1 MGYQDPRQGCHRHH
15 RFHPIPSVVRGPL
28 CQGPWPQ
35 EERQVDRG
43 GAEDHQ
49 RPRSASSQKKIDERR
64 KVAEVSPALVEQ
76 FSQGRLLARIASRP
90 GQTGRCD
97 GYILE
102 GKELDFYVR
111 KLKAKKTK

>member
-1 MGYQDPRQGCHRHH
+1 MGYPL
-15 RFHPIPSVVRGPL
+15 PPVVRGPL
-28 CQGPWPQ
+28 RQGPWPQ
-35 EERQVDRG
+35 KERQTDRG

-49 RPRSASSQKKIDERR
+49 WPTLRQLAEENRRAPQGGRGCRFPYRAIRPG
-64 KVAEVSPALVEQ
+64 PPL
-76 FSQGRLLARIASRP
+76 GSRP